1 MFLDCLRSLAFK
13 EMESRHQ
20 SIDPAIPGTCG
31 WLRDMKAF
39 QDWASGHRIDEES
52 ALLWLKGKP
61 GSGKSTMMKQTLL
74 AIRKEYP
81 NSIILAFFFHAR
93 GVVDEEHN
101 LLGMYRSLL
110 HQLLSQCPD
119 HLRDFLPL
127 FERKQDTL
135 PSKWQWQLAELRDQF
150 EHLVCKT
157 SRIQTGFLFIDAL
170 DEGGET
176 NARSVVSFVD
186 GLIKKS
192 NTNTN
197 TKLRV
202 CMSSRQFPHISVRNC
217 QEIITHEANEADI
230 KHYVDQKLTV
240 SGLKMLKLNDEIIK
254 KASGV
259 FLWVVLVVQILQ
271 RESDRGKSSSE
282 LSSTLHDVPQDLE
295 ILFGQYI
302 EDMKGMSQQDCRLA
316 LALVEWTLYALV
328 PLDVNEMY
336 LAVIFSTSN
345 DPVKDLKEAA
355 PLLNDKAAI
364 EKKVRHLT
372 RGLIEIVSV

>member
-1 MFLDCLRSLAFK
+1 
-13 EMESRHQ
+13 MESRQQ

-31 WLRDMKAF
+31 WLRNMKAF
-39 QDWASGHRIDEES
+39 QDWASGYRTDEES

-81 NSIILAFFFHAR
+81 NSITLAFFFHAR

-119 HLRDFLPL
+119 RLRDFLPL
-127 FERKQDTL
+127 FEGKQDTL
-135 PSKWQWQLAELRDQF
+135 PTDWQWQLAELRDQL
-150 EHLVCKT
+150 EHLVCKA
-157 SRIQTGFLFIDAL
+157 SRAQTVFLFIDAL

-176 NARSVVSFVD
+176 NARGVVSFVD

-192 NTNTN
+192 NTYTS
-197 TKLRV
+197 TSAQPRV
-202 CMSSRQFPHISVRNC
+202 CVSSRQFPHISVRHC
-217 QEIITHEANEADI
+217 QEIIMHEANKADI
-230 KHYVDQKLTV
+230 KRYVDQKLTV
-240 SGLKMLKLNDEIIK
+240 SGLKMVMLSDEIIQ

-271 RESDRGKSSSE
+271 RELDRGKSSSE

-302 EDMKGMSQQDCRLA
+302 EDMKGMIQHDCRLA
-316 LALVEWTLYALV
+316 LALVEWTLYAMV
-328 PLDVNEMY
+328 PLDANEMY
-336 LAVIFSTSN
+336 LAVIVSTSN
-345 DPVKDLKEAA
+345 DPMNDLEEAA
-355 PLLNDKAAI
+355 PLLNDKEAI
-364 EKKVRHLT
+364 EKRIRHLT
-372 RGLIEIVSV
+372 RGLIEVVTM